1 MTTLSPKAT
10 QRMRRFAE
18 QRWLLDA
25 VIETVGL
32 QWDQGRIG
40 YSEGPCGFLAQP
52 DFERVRSRV
61 KKFDD
66 IAREFAAVG
75 LARMRRAEAARQ
87 AGHEVSQREHSFIAS
102 ILFSQAQWPIFENSE
117 ENHRLESLKNA
128 AYAAYAMVAGH
139 PVRQVELPWGERSL
153 PGWLHLPPGASAD
166 RPVGCVISIGGMD
179 SAKEMLVGLYGDPIL
194 ERGLA
199 VLAMDGPGQASCT
212 LREIW
217 VRPGDFPIAAEA
229 ALDWLERQPEI
240 DRSRIAVRGISMGSM
255 WATQAAA
262 RNDRIKACAVV
273 YLCQEQGGPAIFGQ
287 ASPTFKNRFMY
298 MAGYDDEE
306 EFDAAAPDLVT
317 VEGLGE
323 LIHCPYLAIGGEDDE
338 LAALEPTFA
347 LLDDISAP
355 KELMLLQGERHTL
368 DKDLASKSINEL
380 TYIADWFAD
389 CLAGRTP
396 DSVLTLVGQ
405 DGRIRRTPW
414 SDRPPYHHGLLEVV
428 RSDDL
433 PEVVLGEQRVA
444 PAPGRCRQ

>member
-1 MTTLSPKAT
+1 LTTLSPKGTRRA
-10 QRMRRFAE
+10 RRFAE

-25 VIETVGL
+25 VIQTVGL

-40 YSEGPCGFLAQP
+40 YAEGPCGFLAQP

-66 IAREFAAVG
+66 IAREFA
-75 LARMRRAEAARQ
+75 LAGVARVRRAEAARQ
-87 AGHEVSQREHSFIAS
+87 AGHEVSEREHSFIAS
-102 ILFSQAQWPIFENSE
+102 ILFSQAQWPIFENTE
-117 ENHRLESLKNA
+117 ENHRLESLKNT
-128 AYAAYAMVAGH
+128 AYAGYARVADH

-166 RPVGCVISIGGMD
+166 KPVGCVISIGGMD
-179 SAKEMLVGLYGDPIL
+179 SAKEMLVSLYGDPIL

-199 VLAMDGPGQASCT
+199 VLALDGPGQASCT

-217 VRPGDFPIAAEA
+217 VRPGDFPIAAAA

-240 DRSRIAVRGISMGSM
+240 EQSRIAVRGISMGSM

-262 RNDRIKACAVV
+262 HDDRLKACAVV

-298 MAGYDDEE
+298 MAGYEDEQ
-306 EFDAAAPDLVT
+306 EFDEAARDLVT
-317 VEGLGE
+317 VDGLGK
-323 LIHCPYLAIGGEDDE
+323 LIRCPYLAIGGEDDE
-338 LAALEPTFA
+338 LTALEPTFA

-355 KELMLLQGERHTL
+355 KELMLLHGERHTL
-368 DKDLASKSINEL
+368 DNNLASKSINEL
-380 TYIADWFAD
+380 TYIADWLAD
-389 CLAGRTP
+389 CLAGCTP

-414 SDRPPYHHGLLEVV
+414 SDRPPYNHGLPEIVIG
-428 RSDDL
+428 DDL
-433 PEVVLGEQRVA
+433 PETVLGD
-444 PAPGRCRQ
+444 

>member
-10 QRMRRFAE
+10 RRVRRFAE

-25 VIETVGL
+25 VIQTVGL

-40 YSEGPCGFLAQP
+40 YSEGPCGLLAQP

-66 IAREFAAVG
+66 IAREFAAAG
-75 LARMRRAEAARQ
+75 LARMRRAEAARR
-87 AGHEVSQREHSFIAS
+87 AGNRVSEAEHSFIAS
-102 ILFSQAQWPIFENSE
+102 ILFGQAQWPIFENTV
-117 ENHRLESLKNA
+117 ENRRLESLKNA
-128 AYAAYAMVAGH
+128 AYAAYARVGDH

-153 PGWLHLPPGASAD
+153 PGWLHLPLGADAGE
-166 RPVGCVISIGGMD
+166 PVGCVICIGGMD
-179 SAKEMLVGLYGDPIL
+179 SAKEMLVSLHGDAL
-194 ERGLA
+194 LRRGLA
-199 VLAMDGPGQASCT
+199 VLALDGPGQASCT

-217 VRPGDFPIAAEA
+217 VRPGDFPKATGV
-229 ALDWLERQPEI
+229 ALDWLKGQPEI

-262 RNDRIKACAVV
+262 HDNRIKACAVV
-273 YLCQEQGGPAIFGQ
+273 YLCQEQGGPAIFGE

-298 MAGYDDEE
+298 MTGFDDEH
-306 EFDAAAPDLVT
+306 EFDAAVKDLVT
-317 VEGLGE
+317 VEGLGK

-338 LAALEPTFA
+338 LTALETTFA

-368 DKDLASKSINEL
+368 DKDLSRKAVNEL
-380 TYIADWFAD
+380 TYIADWLAD

-396 DSVLTLVGQ
+396 ESVLTLVGQ
-405 DGRIRRTPW
+405 DGRIRRIPW
-414 SDRPPYHHGLLEVV
+414 SDRPPYHHGL
-428 RSDDL
+428 
-433 PEVVLGEQRVA
+433 PEVVFGE
-444 PAPGRCRQ
+444 

>member
-10 QRMRRFAE
+10 RRTRRFAE

-66 IAREFAAVG
+66 IAREFAAAG
-75 LARMRRAEAARQ
+75 LARIRRAEAARE

-102 ILFSQAQWPIFENSE
+102 ILFSQAQWPIFENTE
-117 ENHRLESLKNA
+117 ENRRLESLKNA
-128 AYAAYAMVAGH
+128 AYAAYARVADH
-139 PVRQVELPWGERSL
+139 LVRQVELPWGERSL

-179 SAKEMLVGLYGDPIL
+179 SAKEMLVSLYGDPIL

-217 VRPGDFPIAAEA
+217 VRPGDFPIAAAA
-229 ALDWLERQPEI
+229 ALDWLERQPEV

-262 RNDRIKACAVV
+262 RNDRIKACAVI

-298 MAGYDDEE
+298 MAGYDDEH
-306 EFDAAAPDLVT
+306 EFDAAARDLVT

-338 LAALEPTFA
+338 LTALEPTVA

-368 DKDLASKSINEL
+368 DKDLAGKSVNEL
-380 TYIADWFAD
+380 TYVADWLSD

-396 DSVLTLVGQ
+396 ASVLTLVGQ
-405 DGRIRRTPW
+405 DGRVRRTPW
-414 SDRPPYHHGLLEVV
+414 SDRPPCHHG
-428 RSDDL
+428 L
-433 PEVVLGEQRVA
+433 PEVVLGDDLRVD
-444 PAPGRCRQ
+444 GLGE

>member
-1 MTTLSPKAT
+1 MTTLRPKAT
-10 QRMRRFAE
+10 RRMRRFAE

-40 YSEGPCGFLAQP
+40 YSEGPCGLLAQP

-87 AGHEVSQREHSFIAS
+87 AGHDVSQREHSFIAS
-102 ILFSQAQWPIFENSE
+102 ILFSQAQWPIFENTE
-117 ENHRLESLKNA
+117 ENNRLESLKNA
-128 AYAAYAMVAGH
+128 AYAAYASVADH

-166 RPVGCVISIGGMD
+166 RQVGCVISFGGMD
-179 SAKEMLVGLYGDPIL
+179 SAKEMLVSLYGDPL
-194 ERGLA
+194 LQRGIA
-199 VLAMDGPGQASCT
+199 VLALDGPGQASCT
-212 LREIW
+212 LREMW
-217 VRPGDFPIAAEA
+217 VRPGDFPIAAAA
-229 ALDWLERQPEI
+229 ALDWLEREPEI

-298 MAGYDDEE
+298 MAGYDDED
-306 EFDAAAPDLVT
+306 EFDAAAQDLVT

-338 LAALEPTFA
+338 LTALEPTFA

-414 SDRPPYHHGLLEVV
+414 SDRPPYHHGLPEVV
-428 RSDDL
+428 LGDDL
-433 PEVVLGEQRVA
+433 PEVVQGE
-444 PAPGRCRQ
+444 